1 MSDTAHLA
9 LDGVDSA
16 LLAALPVTVWN
27 ANGVPPADLAA
38 RRRRA
43 LDVAQEVVEELF
55 RDDGIRYSPLGVEWS
70 SDLDLHVLSLPPTRL
85 LLDAGWLPL
94 DDLLRQIGR
103 RGSGR
108 WAVRDRGGPV
118 LAMADFDLGP
128 RPTAVERVL
137 ERARRRGE
145 VRLREI
151 LELRVL
157 QRAGEALPV
166 DDPVVV
172 AAARGELALGGSQ
185 LSGAVAN
192 SAGSMLPPVPIEVV
206 GPPRSRRV
214 VRRPAALRRRFVVA
228 FSGVDGSGKSTLARA
243 LAEELSAAGIEVSQ
257 VWARPGMRLR
267 YLDRVARMAR
277 RGLGQGS
284 EPAMQRVVRGLP
296 VASPSRRGAIGWTW
310 ALLITMSFVI
320 DVWRRHLATTGVVLY
335 DRHALDA
342 EVTLAFLYRGV
353 DLRFH
358 HWLVRTVLP
367 GADVAVYLDVGAD
380 EAASRK
386 PQDTFGAH
394 AIRAQLEEYA
404 RLLPGRPGIRRL
416 DTGEDV
422 AVLVAAMVEL
432 VTAEHFGHS

>member
-1 MSDTAHLA
+1 MSNTAHLT
-9 LDGVDSA
+9 LGDVDHA
-16 LLAALPVTVWN
+16 LLAALPVTAWD
-27 ANGVPPADLAA
+27 ANGVPPAALAA
-38 RRRRA
+38 RRRLA
-43 LDVAQEVVEELF
+43 LDVAQEVVADLL

-70 SDLDLHVLSLPPTRL
+70 SDLDLHVRSLPSLSRL
-85 LLDAGWLPL
+85 VDAGWLPL
-94 DDLLRQIGR
+94 DDLLRQVGR

-108 WAVRDRGGPV
+108 WAVRGGGGPV
-118 LAMADFDLGP
+118 LAMADLDLGP
-128 RPTAVERVL
+128 RPRAIDRVL

-145 VRLREI
+145 VRVREI

-157 QRAGEALPV
+157 QRGVDALPV

-172 AAARGELALGGSQ
+172 AAARGEQALGGTE
-185 LSGAVAN
+185 LSSAVGN
-192 SAGSMLPPVPIEVV
+192 IGGSVIPPVPIDVV
-206 GPPRSRRV
+206 RPPRNLKV
-214 VRRPAALRRRFVVA
+214 VRRPRALRRRFVVA

-267 YLDRVARMAR
+267 VLDRIARIAR

-284 EPAMQRVVRGLP
+284 EPAMQRVAKGLP
-296 VASPSRRGAIGWTW
+296 VASPSRRGAVGWAW
-310 ALLITMSFVI
+310 ALLITVSFVI
-320 DVWRRHLATTGVVLY
+320 DVWRRHLSTAGVVLY
-335 DRHALDA
+335 DRHAIDA
-342 EVTLAFLYRGV
+342 EVTLAFVYRGV

-367 GADVAVYLDVGAD
+367 RADVAVYLEIGAD

-404 RLLPGRPGIRRL
+404 RLLPDRPQIRRL
-416 DTGEDV
+416 DTGTDV
-422 AVLVAAMVEL
+422 AALVAAMLEL
-432 VTAEHFGHS
+432 VAVEHFGHS